1 VIAFIAKFKIVKT
14 NIIIKRKLIAENS
27 MLSFKLSKVSE
38 IKRGTNA
45 PAIEDSPIVK
55 PMIKMDNL

>member
-1 VIAFIAKFKIVKT
+1 MKT
-14 NIIIKRKLIAENS
+14 NIIIKRRLIAENS

-38 IKRGTNA
+38 IKRGTYA